1 MKILFLSLL
10 AVGALATEAFAQAPV
25 VVGPGAVKIVKVEI
39 SGVKSPEYQITGGP
53 QKRYK
58 LGTWLEV
65 EVAFETKVDDIDE
78 LTFNYAVLIEKT
90 LLDGQVT
97 HVNIPKGPEHYSVMY
112 ISPRALEKL
121 VGGKAF
127 TAASIGNA
135 WITVSR
141 QGQVLDGATVNP
153 KAAYK
158 PGPMPNLPHVAGL
171 LLNKNDTP
179 FAPLFYDRYEA
190 IKANRQ

>member
-10 AVGALATEAFAQAPV
+10 SVAALATEALAQAPAA
-25 VVGPGAVKIVKVEI
+25 VGPGSVKITKVEI
-39 SGVKSPEYQITGGP
+39 AGVKTPEFMINGGP
-53 QKRYK
+53 QKRSK
-58 LGTWLEV
+58 TGTWLEI

-78 LTFNYAVLIEKT
+78 LTFNYAVLIDKT
-90 LLDGQVT
+90 LVDGSVT
-97 HVNIPKGPEHYSVMY
+97 HVAIPKGTDHYSVMY
-112 ISPRALEKL
+112 ISPRGLEKL
-121 VGGKAF
+121 VNGKTF
-127 TAASIGNA
+127 TAAAIGNA

-141 QGQVLDGATVNP
+141 QGQILDGPQANP

-158 PGPMPNLPHVAGL
+158 PTAMPNLPHVAGV

-190 IKANRQ
+190 IKTAR

>member
-10 AVGALATEAFAQAPV
+10 AVGALATEAFAQQAP
-25 VVGPGAVKIVKVEI
+25 VGPGSVKITKVEI
-39 SGVKSPEYQITGGP
+39 SGVKSPEYQIIGGP

-58 LGTWLEV
+58 TGTWLEI
-65 EVAFETKVDDIDE
+65 EVSFETKVEDIDE

-90 LLDGQVT
+90 LLDGSVT

-112 ISPRALEKL
+112 IAPRSLERL
-121 VGGKAF
+121 VGGKPF

-141 QGQVLDGATVNP
+141 QGQILDGPATNP

-158 PGPMPNLPHVAGL
+158 PTAMPNLPHVAGL
-171 LLNKNDTP
+171 LLNKNETP
-179 FAPLFYDRYEA
+179 FSPLFYDRYEA
-190 IKANRQ
+190 IKAKQ

>member
-1 MKILFLSLL
+1 MKILFLSVL
-10 AVGALATEAFAQAPV
+10 AIGALATEVLAQQVA
-25 VVGPGAVKIVKVEI
+25 VGPGSVKITKVEI
-39 SGVKSPEYQITGGP
+39 AGVKSPEYQITGGP
-53 QKRYK
+53 QKRSK
-58 LGTWLEV
+58 TGTWLEI

-78 LTFNYAVLIEKT
+78 LTFNYAILIEKS
-90 LLDGQVT
+90 LVDGSVT
-97 HVNIPKGPEHYSVMY
+97 HVNIPKGTEHYSVMY
-112 ISPRALEKL
+112 ISPRSLEKL
-121 VGGKAF
+121 VNGKQF

-141 QGQVLDGATVNP
+141 QGQILDGPATNP

-158 PGPMPNLPHVAGL
+158 PTPMPNLPHLAGL

-190 IKANRQ
+190 IKANR

>member
-1 MKILFLSLL
+1 MKILFLSFL
-10 AVGALATEAFAQAPV
+10 AVGALASEGLAQAPV
-25 VVGPGAVKIVKVEI
+25 AIGPGSVKITKVDI
-39 SGVKSPEYQITGGP
+39 SGVKSPEYQIVGGP
-53 QKRYK
+53 QKRSK
-58 LGTWLEV
+58 TGTWLEI

-78 LTFNYAVLIEKT
+78 LTFNYNVLIEKS
-90 LLDGQVT
+90 LLDGSVT

-121 VGGKAF
+121 VNGKTF

-141 QGQVLDGATVNP
+141 QGQVLDAPVANP

-158 PGPMPNLPHVAGL
+158 PTAMPNLPHLAGL
-171 LLNKNDTP
+171 LLNKNETP

-190 IKANRQ
+190 IRAAR

>member
-1 MKILFLSLL
+1 MKILSLSLL
-10 AVGALATEAFAQAPV
+10 ALAAFATETFAQAPAQ
-25 VVGPGAVKIVKVEI
+25 VGPGSVKITKVEI
-39 SGVKSPEYQITGGP
+39 AGIKTPEYQIVGGP
-53 QKRYK
+53 QKRSK
-58 LGTWLEV
+58 IGTWLEI
-65 EVAFETKVDDIDE
+65 EVAFDTKVDDIDE

-90 LLDGQVT
+90 LVDGSVT
-97 HVNIPKGPEHYSVMY
+97 HVAIPKGAEHYSVMY
-112 ISPRALEKL
+112 ISPRGLEKL
-121 VGGKAF
+121 VNGKTF

-141 QGQVLDGATVNP
+141 QGQILDGPQTNP

-158 PGPMPNLPHVAGL
+158 PAPIPNLPHVAGV

-190 IKANRQ
+190 IKTAR

>member
-10 AVGALATEAFAQAPV
+10 AVGALATEAFAQQPV
-25 VVGPGAVKIVKVEI
+25 AVGPGSVKITKVDI
-39 SGVKSPEYQITGGP
+39 SGVKSPEYQIVGGP

-58 LGTWLEV
+58 LGTWLEI
-65 EVAFETKVDDIDE
+65 EVSFETKVDDIDE

-90 LLDGQVT
+90 LLDGTVT
-97 HVNIPKGPEHYSVMY
+97 HVNIPKGSEHYSVMY
-112 ISPRALEKL
+112 IAPRSLEKL

-141 QGQVLDGATVNP
+141 QGQVLDGPTVNAH
-153 KAAYK
+153 AAYK
-158 PGPMPNLPHVAGL
+158 PTAMPNLPHLAGI

-190 IKANRQ
+190 IKANR

>member
-1 MKILFLSLL
+1 MKILFLSLVS
-10 AVGALATEAFAQAPV
+10 VGALATQALAQAPAA
-25 VVGPGAVKIVKVEI
+25 VGPGSVKILKVEI
-39 SGVKSPEYQITGGP
+39 AGVKTPEYQIVGGP
-53 QKRYK
+53 QKRSK
-58 LGTWLEV
+58 IGTWLEV
-65 EVAFETKVDDIDE
+65 EVTFETKVEDIDE
-78 LTFNYAVLIEKT
+78 LTFNYNVLIEKS
-90 LLDGQVT
+90 LLDGSVT
-97 HVNIPKGPEHYSVMY
+97 HVNIPKGSEHYSVMY

-121 VGGKAF
+121 VNGKTF

-141 QGQVLDGATVNP
+141 QGQVLDAPAANP

-158 PGPMPNLPHVAGL
+158 PTAMPNLPHQAGL

-190 IKANRQ
+190 IKATR